1 MTATVERTTPR
12 ASVVVLT
19 VLAALVAVGVVTSL
33 IAFVAL
39 TAGVGD
45 GFPPLQPQAYLTFAL
60 AGTLIA
66 LGGWVLIVRFV
77 RRSARLLKVLVP
89 VLFVVTFIPDVVLLA
104 TGFIPGATPGG
115 VIALMLMHPVVAGA
129 AVLAGQ
135 RVAPAR

>member
-12 ASVVVLT
+12 ASVVALT

-45 GFPPLQPQAYLTFAL
+45 GFPPLQPQAYLSFAL

-89 VLFVVTFIPDVVLLA
+89 GLFVVTLIPDVVLLV
-104 TGFIPGATPGG
+104 TGFIPGATPGA

-135 RVAPAR
+135 RIAPAR